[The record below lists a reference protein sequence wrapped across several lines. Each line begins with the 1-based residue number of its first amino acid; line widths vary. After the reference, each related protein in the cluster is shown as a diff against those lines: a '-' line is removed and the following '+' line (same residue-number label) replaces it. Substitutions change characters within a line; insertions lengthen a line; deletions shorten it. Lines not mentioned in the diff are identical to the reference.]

1 MTEAQREWIRGA
13 TLRSMYA
20 SVDRA
25 NRALAVGD
33 LDAFEREVR
42 RQLRLR
48 IRFELASESPSSTLE
63 PLAGTQATEEVGR
76 C

>member
-1 MTEAQREWIRGA
+1 MTEAQREWVRGA

-33 LDAFEREVR
+33 LNAFEREVR

-48 IRFELASESPSSTLE
+48 IQFEFASESPGETCE
-63 PLAGTQATEEVGR
+63 PLAGTTATEGVGR

>member
-1 MTEAQREWIRGA
+1 MTEAQREWVRGA

-48 IRFELASESPSSTLE
+48 IRFELASEACSSTVQ
-63 PLAGTQATEEVGR
+63 PDAVEEAGR

>member
-1 MTEAQREWIRGA
+1 MTEAQREWVRGA

-20 SVDRA
+20 SVERA

-48 IRFELASESPSSTLE
+48 IRFELASESRDDTVE
-63 PLAGTQATEEVGR
+63 PHAVEEAGR